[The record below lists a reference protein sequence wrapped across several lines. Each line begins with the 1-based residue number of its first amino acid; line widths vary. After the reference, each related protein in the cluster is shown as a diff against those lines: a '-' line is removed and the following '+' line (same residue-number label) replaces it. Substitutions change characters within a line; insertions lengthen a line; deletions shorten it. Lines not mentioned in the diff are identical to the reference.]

1 MKYSLFLSDF
11 DGTLVRKDGTISE
24 KNKSAIEAYRKAGGI
39 FAIVTGRMFS
49 SIRPRLLELGLDD
62 TLVAAYQGG
71 MIAEAGTGRV
81 LKYSAFSRDEV
92 LEIVRYLEQDQAL
105 HLHIYCDDLLFS
117 NFDDDYL
124 KLYEKIC
131 GVKAIVSDV
140 PLSEKI
146 LSENLTVCKVISLL
160 DPSKRGALYRR
171 LSGHFG
177 RRFQVTTSSEWMVE
191 VVPEDAKK
199 SAALA
204 FLSEYYAVPKEKVA
218 AIGDQLNDLSMIEAA
233 DGKFAVGNAAEELK
247 HIATVVASSEEDGVA
262 EALQIAME

>member
-24 KNKSAIEAYRKAGGI
+24 KNKTAIEDFRKAGGI

-71 MIAEAGTGRV
+71 MIAESCTGRV
-81 LKYSAFSRDEV
+81 LKYSAFSHDEV
-92 LEIVRYLEQDQAL
+92 LEIVKYLEQDKKL
-105 HLHIYCDDLLFS
+105 HLHIYSGDLLFS

-131 GVKAIVSDV
+131 GVKAIVSDM

-146 LSENLTVCKVISLL
+146 ISENLTVCKVISLL
-160 DPSKRGALYRR
+160 DPSKRQELYRR
-171 LSGHFG
+171 LSAVFG
-177 RRFQVTTSSEWMVE
+177 ERFQVTTSSDWMVE

-199 SAALA
+199 SAALD
-204 FLSEYYAVPKEKVA
+204 FLSDFYAIPRERVA

-233 DGKFAVGNAAEELK
+233 GGKFAVGNAAEELK
-247 HIATVVASSEEDGVA
+247 KIATVVASSEEDGVA
-262 EALQIAME
+262 EAIRIAME

>member
-24 KNKSAIEAYRKAGGI
+24 KNKNAIQSYRKAGGI

-81 LKYSAFSRDEV
+81 LKYSAFSREEV
-92 LEIVRYLEQDQAL
+92 LEIVKYLERDQHL
-105 HLHIYCDDLLFS
+105 HLQIYSGDLLFS

-131 GVKAIVSDV
+131 GVKAIVSNV

-146 LSENLTVCKVISLL
+146 VSENLTVCKVIALL
-160 DPSKRGALYRR
+160 DPENRGELYKRLGET
-171 LSGHFG
+171 FG
-177 RRFQVTTSSEWMVE
+177 GRFQVTTSSEWMVE
-191 VVPEDAKK
+191 VVPQEAKK
-199 SAALA
+199 SAALE
-204 FLSEYYAVPKEKVA
+204 FLSEFYAIPKGKVA

-233 DGKFAVGNAAEELK
+233 GGKFAVGNAAEELK
-247 HIATVVASSEEDGVA
+247 KIATVVSSSEEDGVA
-262 EALQIAME
+262 EAIQIAME